1 MSDPT
6 LYDIARETAD
16 PRTLVSAGMQMVA
29 HARSRLRVCG
39 VPETP
44 KARMIVTIVEDWLA
58 DPTDAAAAGRAME
71 HVGCVQEAEDSAS
84 TSYCRA
90 CAHLARLFSHCITG
104 QGLPLAHG
112 LSDISMCAAGLDNVA
127 INACTCVALI
137 EGLGRLND
145 PIYIAA
151 WQQEAA
157 WQRGC
162 LESVLGWSKQT
173 LSDTRLRNSL
183 LAG

>member
-1 MSDPT
+1 M
-6 LYDIARETAD
+6 AK
-16 PRTLVSAGMQMVA
+16 
-29 HARSRLRVCG
+29 
-39 VPETP
+39 VPEAP
-44 KARMIVTIVEDWLA
+44 RKRIVVVDDYPIVRQGVVELINDS
-58 DPTDAAAAGRAME
+58 PGFTV
-71 HVGCVQEAEDSAS
+71 VGEAEDVASALVIIEQQS
-84 TSYCRA
+84 
-90 CAHLARLFSHCITG
+90 
-104 QGLPLAHG
+104 PDMVV
-112 LSDISMCAAGLDNVA
+112 SDITLKNSSGIDLIRGISERWPEIPVMVFSMHDESFYAERVLRAGARGYVTKGDQS
-127 INACTCVALI
+127 TRLI